1 MIMGVVHL
9 ALAIFAV
16 QLAILANFDQQPRL
30 HSSIGWALALYFV
43 FLIAWL
49 INYFLHFRK
58 P

>member
-1 MIMGVVHL
+1 MSDV
-9 ALAIFAV
+9 
-16 QLAILANFDQQPRL
+16 LANFDQQPRL

-49 INYFLHFRK
+49 IHYFLHFRK